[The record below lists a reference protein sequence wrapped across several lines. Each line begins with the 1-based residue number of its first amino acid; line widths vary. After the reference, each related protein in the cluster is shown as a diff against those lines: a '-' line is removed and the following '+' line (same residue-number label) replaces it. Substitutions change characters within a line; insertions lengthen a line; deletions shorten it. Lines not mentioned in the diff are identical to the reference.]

1 MENHCELLKA
11 KTGALA
17 YRIMPAK
24 KLFALGVGH
33 VRRRGMEPGSRTD
46 EPGQVLDTNI
56 VQLSPL
62 EWQVLGPLKREFAPD
77 ELRSEP
83 WRARAEEAGVPY
95 EQFLEVARG
104 LAARGV

>member
-46 EPGQVLDTNI
+46 EPGSVIDTNI
-56 VQLSPL
+56 VTVSDLD
-62 EWQVLGPLKREFAPD
+62 WKVLGPLKRELSPD
-77 ELRSEP
+77 EIGASP
-83 WRARAEEAGVPY
+83 WRSRAREAGVAY
-95 EQFLEVARG
+95 EEFLRVA
-104 LAARGV
+104 